1 MFLSQDNE
9 ALLNV
14 LNYAS
19 EEQLQNAVQKLLFYA
34 SDLEALMIM
43 GNYKKD
49 ETNNNKKLFLCRS
62 RQPLSQKINR
72 NQKKLKTWSMAIAQ
86 APPAKTTPAF

>member
-1 MFLSQDNE
+1 MFLSQDNGALPR

-19 EEQLQNAVQKLLFYA
+19 EEQLQNAVQKRLLYA

-43 GNYKKD
+43 GNCKKD
-49 ETNNNKKLFLCRS
+49 ETNNNKKLFLCRYRHGHCS
-62 RQPLSQKINR
+62 SAA
-72 NQKKLKTWSMAIAQ
+72 S
-86 APPAKTTPAF
+86 